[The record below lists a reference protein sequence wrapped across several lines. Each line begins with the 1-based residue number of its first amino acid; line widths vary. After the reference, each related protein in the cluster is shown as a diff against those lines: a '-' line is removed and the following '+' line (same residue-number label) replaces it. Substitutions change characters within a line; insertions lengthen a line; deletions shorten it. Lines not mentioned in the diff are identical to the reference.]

1 MVEIDKVILNWEMQS
16 FLNTQDNSEGR
27 KNLRKILSS
36 KSNVQLRKESES
48 LITYVSVCMTYEHID
63 NLIQV
68 EHP

>member
-48 LITYVSVCMTYEHID
+48 LITYVLVCMTYEHVD

>member
-1 MVEIDKVILNWEMQS
+1 MVEIDNVILNWEMQS
-16 FLNTQDNSEGR
+16 FLNTQDNSEER
-27 KNLRKILSS
+27 KNLRKILSN

-48 LITYVSVCMTYEHID
+48 LITYVSVFMTYEHID

>member
-16 FLNTQDNSEGR
+16 FLNTQDNSEER
-27 KNLRKILSS
+27 KNLRKILSN

-48 LITYVSVCMTYEHID
+48 LITYVSVFMTYEHID

>member
-16 FLNTQDNSEGR
+16 FLNTQDNSEER
-27 KNLRKILSS
+27 KNLRKILSN

-48 LITYVSVCMTYEHID
+48 LITYVSFFMTYEHID

>member
-16 FLNTQDNSEGR
+16 FLNTQDYSEER
-27 KNLRKILSS
+27 KNLRKILSN

-48 LITYVSVCMTYEHID
+48 LITYVSVFMTYEHID

>member
-1 MVEIDKVILNWEMQS
+1 MQS

-27 KNLRKILSS
+27 KTLEKILSS

-48 LITYVSVCMTYEHID
+48 LITYVLVCMTYEHVD